1 MNFKYRYLKNQN
13 EHQISHLC
21 TKTWNWMTSYAPC
34 AFTCSIIPGESDQG
48 VKKEVQRFSPT
59 VQSWEATWIKQHV
72 EKKMRSLN
80 KEVRGSQSYR
90 SMAYRNQHQGKA
102 GVSQA
107 KCLRKSL
114 QERDSKE
121 GRWRSCLQTF
131 LHQTGC
137 SPWVTVLTFLQDAA
151 LPGER
156 KLTWQNAKKS
166 ALVSEQPSPLHLQE
180 QSSLWISLWCP
191 RGVSSVTWDLWEV

>member
-102 GVSQA
+102 GVSQPNV
-107 KCLRKSL
+107 LGSRFKSETARREDGGHVCRHFYIKL
-114 QERDSKE
+114 AALLEWQFWLSSKMLHCQERES
-121 GRWRSCLQTF
+121 
-131 LHQTGC
+131 
-137 SPWVTVLTFLQDAA
+137 
-151 LPGER
+151 
-156 KLTWQNAKKS
+156 
-166 ALVSEQPSPLHLQE
+166 
-180 QSSLWISLWCP
+180 
-191 RGVSSVTWDLWEV
+191 